1 MIKVLSEDTIQK
13 IAAGEVVER
22 PASVVKELVE
32 NSIDAGSKNIVV
44 EINNGGKSYIKV
56 SDNGHGI
63 DKDDIELAFKR
74 HATSKIES
82 FEDLYKIY
90 SMGFRGEALASIV
103 SVSRLTMRTKTEKDV
118 VGTLVKYDN
127 NKLISTESVGMN
139 TGTIIEI
146 FDIFNYLP
154 ARKKFLASD
163 ITEANK
169 ITNLMYSFA
178 IGHPEISFTYIK
190 DNREMFRTIAEDS
203 KKSNYETLFGRD
215 FVKNSIELDIKSD
228 NYKIDG
234 TISNNKFYKG
244 NRSMQ
249 FIYVN
254 GRYIENEQIV
264 EAIENAYNNLIPA
277 GRFPLF
283 DIKIEVSPDLIDI
296 NIHPNKQ
303 KIKFSFSEQLF
314 DLLNKKITELLY
326 LSDENKNISL
336 KEKDN
341 KVRFYELNH
350 GDGYKNI
357 LDIFKNDSQPK
368 TDDSKVVDKDNTT
381 SDATNS
387 PIIDFREI
395 DDKLSDEKNNCVKN
409 ENKPYI
415 VNDTTDDFE
424 NLKQEEVS
432 DLNEKNDKEQIKFID
447 EKLIFKTILFN
458 KYILFENNSEKKLVF
473 VDIVRANERILF
485 DREMKKENIVSQK
498 LLEPIIINLTKKELD
513 IFEQNK
519 ESFESIGY
527 EIDLFSNNAIIIR
540 QVPYFL
546 DKPGDKTYFL
556 ELFDEISNKNS
567 DKTKEYLLRK
577 TLSLSI
583 NKNTNLSEIE
593 SETLYKELLKTT
605 NPNTSP
611 HGNPIIFNIDYD
623 VFMRL
628 LK

>member
-32 NSIDAGSKNIVV
+32 NSIDAGSTNIVV

-63 DKDDIELAFKR
+63 DKEDIELAFKR

-395 DDKLSDEKNNCVKN
+395 DDELSDEKINCVKN

-415 VNDTTDDFE
+415 VNDTTYDFE

-447 EKLIFKTILFN
+447 EKLIFKTILFK

>member
-32 NSIDAGSKNIVV
+32 NSIDAGSTNIVV

-63 DKDDIELAFKR
+63 DKEDIELAFKR

-118 VGTLVKYDN
+118 VGTMVKYDN

-163 ITEANK
+163 ITESNK

-395 DDKLSDEKNNCVKN
+395 DDKLSGEKINCVKN

-415 VNDTTDDFE
+415 VNDTTYDFE

>member
-32 NSIDAGSKNIVV
+32 NSIDAGSTNIVV

-63 DKDDIELAFKR
+63 DKEDIELAFKR

-163 ITEANK
+163 ITESNK

-381 SDATNS
+381 SHATNS

-395 DDKLSDEKNNCVKN
+395 DDKLSGEKINCVKN

-415 VNDTTDDFE
+415 VNDTTYDFE

>member
-32 NSIDAGSKNIVV
+32 NSIDAGSTNIVV

-118 VGTLVKYDN
+118 VGTMVKYDN

-395 DDKLSDEKNNCVKN
+395 DDKLSDEKINCVKN

-415 VNDTTDDFE
+415 VNDTTYDFE

>member
-32 NSIDAGSKNIVV
+32 NSIDAGSTNIVV

-63 DKDDIELAFKR
+63 NKDDIELAFKR

-103 SVSRLTMRTKTEKDV
+103 SVSKLIMRTKTDNDV
-118 VGTLVKYDN
+118 VGTIVEYDN
-127 NKLISTESVGMN
+127 NKHISTQSVGMN

-146 FDIFNYLP
+146 YDLFNYLP

-163 ITEANK
+163 ITESNK
-169 ITNLMYSFA
+169 ITHLMYSFA

-190 DNREMFRTIAEDS
+190 DNREMFRTNVSDS
-203 KKSNYETLFGRD
+203 KKSNYEILFGKD
-215 FVKNSIELDIKSD
+215 FVKNSLEVDIKSE
-228 NYKIDG
+228 NYKVNG
-234 TISNNKFYKG
+234 SISNNKYYKG

-283 DIKIEVSPDLIDI
+283 DIKIEVNPKLIDI

-314 DLLNKKITELLY
+314 ELINKNITDLLY
-326 LSDENKNISL
+326 LSDENTNIDI
-336 KEKDN
+336 KEKSN
-341 KVRFYELNH
+341 KIRFHELNQ

-357 LDIFKNDSQPK
+357 LDIFNKDKPK
-368 TDDSKVVDKDNTT
+368 KIFKDDSEPNEVNSSPSV
-381 SDATNS
+381 SES
-387 PIIDFREI
+387 PIINFNDL
-395 DDKLSDEKNNCVKN
+395 DDTLYQEEVEYLTSDLSDESA
-409 ENKPYI
+409 
-415 VNDTTDDFE
+415 NDNTSEKIEYLDE
-424 NLKQEEVS
+424 NLNTIDQ
-432 DLNEKNDKEQIKFID
+432 QTKFIKD
-447 EKLIFKTILFN
+447 DLIFKTILFN
-458 KYILFENNSEKKLVF
+458 KYILFEDNIEKKLVLI
-473 VDIVRANERILF
+473 DIIRANERIIY
-485 DREMKKENIVSQK
+485 DREICNENIVSQK
-498 LLEPIIINLTKKELD
+498 LLDPIIINLTKKELD
-513 IFEQNK
+513 LFEQNK
-519 ESFESIGY
+519 ESFEELGF
-527 EIDLFSNNAIIIR
+527 EIDLFSNDSIIIR
-540 QVPYFL
+540 ETPYFL
-546 DKPGDKTYFL
+546 DKPGDKNYFL
-556 ELFDEISNKNS
+556 NLFDGMDNNS
-567 DKTKEYLLRK
+567 DKVKEHILRK
-577 TLSLSI
+577 TLSISI

-593 SETLYKELLKTT
+593 SVSLYEELVKSS

-611 HGNPIIFNIDYD
+611 HGNPIIYTIDYD
-623 VFMRL
+623 VFMRM

>member
-32 NSIDAGSKNIVV
+32 NSIDAGSTNIVV

-118 VGTLVKYDN
+118 VGTMVKYDN

-387 PIIDFREI
+387 TIIDFREI
-395 DDKLSDEKNNCVKN
+395 DDKLSDEKINCVKN

-415 VNDTTDDFE
+415 VNDTTYDFE